1 MPDWKKTY
9 EYKRIQEILEDYWLS
24 EPEELKVRVRL
35 DFIKSNGETQSKCIV
50 WRNPNIPLTEREK
63 KDESSPIKSFVE
75 LSQQD
80 RRDILLEDEQ
90 AFWNV

>member
-1 MPDWKKTY
+1 MPNWKESY

-35 DFIKSNGETQSKCIV
+35 DFIKANGETQSKCIV
-50 WRNPNIPLTEREK
+50 WRNPNIPPTEREE